1 MNCSVRAYNGVRMK
15 RLLTIAGAVLLAIL
29 AAGGIYVLTT
39 DQAAAPTSSPSLAQ
53 TDAPDM
59 GDAPHPLSRDAIAAK
74 EFPASPITVEQD
86 LGVSGGIHSYVVSYR
101 SDGYKIRALLS
112 VPPGQQPAAGW
123 PVIIF
128 NHGYIPPK
136 EYRTTGGDYQY
147 WIDGLTR
154 AGYIVIKPD
163 YRGHDQ
169 SEGPAV
175 GGNYAPDYVYDV
187 LTLEQSLGN
196 WPGADPNRVGMV
208 GHSMGGAITLRAV
221 TAKPESA
228 KASAILAGV
237 VGTAEDMYYHWRRT
251 PPRPTP
257 SPGMFGTARR
267 DMAEKY
273 GDPRQNP
280 DFWNSVTPIN
290 FVQFIAGPVQIH
302 HAADDG
308 EVPKEFSDHLNTA
321 LTNAGKSVQYYQYPG
336 GGHQFTGTGGLV
348 LQRMIELFNG
358 SVK

>member
-1 MNCSVRAYNGVRMK
+1 MKKWLLIVVATLVALGV
-15 RLLTIAGAVLLAIL
+15 
-29 AAGGIYVLTT
+29 AGGLYVLTS
-39 DQAAAPTSSPSLAQ
+39 DKAAAPAPEVTPSE
-53 TDAPDM
+53 APDM

-74 EFPASPITVEQD
+74 DYPASPITVEQD
-86 LGVSGGIHSYVVSYR
+86 LGVNSGIHSYVVSYR
-101 SDGYKIRALLS
+101 SDGHKIRALLQ
-112 VPPGQQPAAGW
+112 VPSGQQPASGW

-128 NHGYIPPK
+128 NHGYIPPT

-187 LTLEQSLGN
+187 LTLENSLGN
-196 WPGADPNRVGMV
+196 WPGANPNRVGMA
-208 GHSMGGAITLRAV
+208 GHSMGGAITLRAI
-221 TAKPESA
+221 TAKPDSA

-237 VGTAEDMYYHWRRT
+237 VGTAEDLQYNWRR
-251 PPRPTP
+251 PNRPTP
-257 SPGMFGTARR
+257 RPGMFGTARQ
-267 DMAEKY
+267 DMVGKY

-280 DFWNSVTPIN
+280 DFWKTVMPVNYVSLIT
-290 FVQFIAGPVQIH
+290 GPVQIH
-302 HAADDG
+302 HAADDD
-308 EVPKEFSDHLNTA
+308 EVPIDFSNRLNAA
-321 LTNAGKSVQYYQYPG
+321 LDAAGKPHQYYQYPTS
-336 GGHQFTGTGGLV
+336 GHQFTGTGGLV